1 MNKEIET
8 LNYNIQTLEQNQ
20 HGGDR
25 HKGSK
30 RGGFKGHGGSKH
42 HPRPKDG
49 KGPRPQK
56 KFKK

>member
-20 HGGDR
+20 HGGGG

-30 RGGFKGHGGSKH
+30 KGGHKSHGSKH